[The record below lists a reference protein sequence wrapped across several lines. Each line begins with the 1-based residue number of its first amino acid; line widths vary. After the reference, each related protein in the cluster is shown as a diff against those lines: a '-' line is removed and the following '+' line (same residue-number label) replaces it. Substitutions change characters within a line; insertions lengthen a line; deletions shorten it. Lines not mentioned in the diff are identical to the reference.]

1 MSDKYFLD
9 TNVLVHAYD
18 AHDAG
23 KQAKAQ
29 AVLRRAVETDAGVL
43 STQVLSEFIVV
54 VTRKIKRPMELDEAQ
69 KLVKMFCIL
78 PVVEQTVN
86 QIHSSIE
93 LSRKCR
99 ISFWD
104 SMIIAAAKQAGCRL
118 VYSEDL
124 SDGQKYEGVS
134 VRNPFR

>member
-18 AHDAG
+18 TQNPG
-23 KQAKAQ
+23 KQGRAQ
-29 AVLRRAVETDAGVL
+29 EVLRRAIETDTGVL

-54 VTRKIKRPMELDEAQ
+54 VTQKIRSPMELDEAQ
-69 KLVKMFCIL
+69 RLVKMFCIL
-78 PVVEQTVN
+78 PVVEQSVN
-86 QIHSSIE
+86 LIHSSIE
-93 LSRKCR
+93 LSRKNR

-104 SMIIAAAKQAGCRL
+104 SMIIAAAKQAGCCQ
-118 VYSEDL
+118 VFSEDFA
-124 SDGQKYEGVS
+124 DGQKYDGVS